1 MIDDIKK
8 YKEKLSSLDLKDEQ
22 EHEQFRLEYLSKK
35 GIVQTLFFKL
45 KEVPNDQKKILGQQ
59 INELKILANKIYDDI
74 SKNSFKDY
82 DPSTKQLI
90 KFYLNTKKD

>member
-8 YKEKLSSLDLKDEQ
+8 YKEKLSSLELKDEK

-59 INELKILANKIYDDI
+59 INELKILANKIYDE
-74 SKNSFKDY
+74 SKK
-82 DPSTKQLI
+82 
-90 KFYLNTKKD
+90 